1 MIFLLRGRIITK
13 TSQTHAG
20 WRSNAHEG
28 RRQPSNLRS
37 RAGGSSYRITG
48 QTFSTLNPMN
58 DRLFCQHIALVV
70 ERKRQEAQAQ
80 AQAEVGRGEE
90 AAGISEKREEGQET
104 ARSALTPVSLS
115 GSVPA

>member
-1 MIFLLRGRIITK
+1 
-13 TSQTHAG
+13 
-20 WRSNAHEG
+20 
-28 RRQPSNLRS
+28 
-37 RAGGSSYRITG
+37 
-48 QTFSTLNPMN
+48 MN

-104 ARSALTPVSLS
+104 AVGLDACLTIWFSPCLSATSR
-115 GSVPA
+115 GVPPR